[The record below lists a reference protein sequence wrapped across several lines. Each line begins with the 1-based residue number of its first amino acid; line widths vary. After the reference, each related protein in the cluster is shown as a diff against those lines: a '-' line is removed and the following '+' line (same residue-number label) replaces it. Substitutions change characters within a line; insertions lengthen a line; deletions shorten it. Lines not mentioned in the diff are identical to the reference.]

1 MINFEDDYT
10 INKDIEM
17 NRVFNRIFWPVLY
30 KIYHNSLIKSIPL
43 YEEDSLEEF
52 KKKFSIDYGYGK
64 MFTHGNL
71 GNYNKWEFLI
81 RPKDQSYYLA
91 PIEYIECDSGKK
103 VLRISLSILRFNSV
117 KGLEKLLL
125 EKDLEPLFKKLD
137 LGKIDV
143 EFNITKIY

>member
-1 MINFEDDYT
+1 MMNFEDDYT

-30 KIYHNSLIKSIPL
+30 KIYHNSLIKIIPPC
-43 YEEDSLEEF
+43 EEDSLEEF
-52 KKKFSIDYGYGK
+52 KKKFSIDYGYGR

-81 RPKDQSYYLA
+81 NPKDRSYYLA

-103 VLRISLSILRFNSV
+103 VLRISLTILRVNSV
-117 KGLEKLLL
+117 SGLEKLLI
-125 EKDLEPLFKKLD
+125 EKDLDPLFKKLD

-143 EFNITKIY
+143 EFRITKIY

>member
-30 KIYHNSLIKSIPL
+30 KIYHNSLIKTISS

-52 KKKFSIDYGYGK
+52 KKKFYIDYGYGR
-64 MFTHGNL
+64 MFSHGTL
-71 GNYNKWEFLI
+71 GNYNKWEFI
-81 RPKDQSYYLA
+81 ISPKDKSYYLA
-91 PIEYIECDSGKK
+91 PIEYIECDSGRKL
-103 VLRISLSILRFNSV
+103 LRISSAILRFNGV
-117 KGLEKLLL
+117 ANMEDFLV
-125 EKDLEPLFKKLD
+125 EKDLEPVFEKLN

-143 EFNITKIY
+143 KFHITKIY